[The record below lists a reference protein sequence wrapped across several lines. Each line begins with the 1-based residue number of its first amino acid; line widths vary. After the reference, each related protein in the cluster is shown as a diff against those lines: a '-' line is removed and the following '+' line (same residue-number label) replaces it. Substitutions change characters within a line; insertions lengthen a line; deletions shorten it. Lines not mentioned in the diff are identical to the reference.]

1 MKPDDRG
8 AWCASR
14 CTARRCPPTCSTC
27 AGGTSKLDPAC
38 LELTLA
44 RGLVENA
51 RRISAQARQPASKSR
66 AGSGVPSVLCALAMR
81 VQ

>member
-1 MKPDDRG
+1 
-8 AWCASR
+8 
-14 CTARRCPPTCSTC
+14 
-27 AGGTSKLDPAC
+27 
-38 LELTLA
+38 
-44 RGLVENA
+44 LVENA